1 MERLFSYE
9 KRCDMTVANFM
20 DALTSKVSISIVD
33 NETDK
38 EVLNVK
44 NDAGVSANLADA
56 IAGATVKRIEISGS
70 TAIKVVIETGT
81 P

>member
-1 MERLFSYE
+1 
-9 KRCDMTVANFM
+9 MTVANFM
-20 DALTSKVSISIVD
+20 DVLTSKVSISIVD